1 MPSRGWERTLIAA
14 DHRIKP
20 RARPPRL
27 RANARSAHRERT
39 GAGGSRDVVLQ
50 KAMHGLPGLS
60 GTIYIPDT
68 SSLIENPDALD
79 RLLTD
84 GNVVVLLHQVIEEL
98 GRLQGSRTKSDGVR
112 TAARTATRKLL
123 NHRSQ
128 GEIGHDL
135 DGILRTNDAQ
145 SITRTAA
152 GGVLCWEPAGATMA
166 PYDQSSGDNL
176 IVAGARR
183 VMGVA
188 EGARPGGY
196 SVIVVSE
203 DNNVLLKCDALLL
216 EAEHLRYGKVEI
228 GGPEEVYRGHTTIEV
243 DAAVLDA
250 FLASGEPS
258 ERKIALSAIETG
270 THDIVMNTGVILR
283 TGERTL
289 LTRADTAAGEL
300 QDLRYAQ
307 YWDRKRH
314 VYGPRPIL
322 GLTPRDP
329 LQCFA
334 MEFLLD
340 PEVQLVVLDGPAGSG
355 KTRMMVAAA
364 LFSILGQPTTLRFA
378 NGTSLAQANKFDNGL
393 FLLRPEHPSSKYEL
407 GFLPGDFEQKVTPW
421 LEPLLQ
427 HMRSLSAL
435 NDHDF
440 VADLE
445 NRNLLRFLSTAML
458 RGLDIERSMVLVDE
472 LQNGDRHLA
481 KTLMSRFCD
490 TSKVVL
496 AGCLDP
502 VQIDN
507 PYVDW
512 RSNALTRV
520 KQTYKGFGPYVAQ
533 ISLVNN
539 YRGPISKK
547 ADEL

>member
-1 MPSRGWERTLIAA
+1 
-14 DHRIKP
+14 
-20 RARPPRL
+20 
-27 RANARSAHRERT
+27 
-39 GAGGSRDVVLQ
+39 
-50 KAMHGLPGLS
+50 MHGLPGLS
-60 GTIYIPDT
+60 GTVYIPDT

-135 DGILRTNDAQ
+135 AGILRTADG
-145 SITRTAA
+145 SSTFTRTSA
-152 GGVLCWEPAGATMA
+152 GGVLCWEPAGSTAP
-166 PYDQSSGDNL
+166 PYDSTTGDNL

-183 VMGVA
+183 VMELA
-188 EGARPGGY
+188 DGARPGRY
-196 SVIVVSE
+196 QVILVSE
-203 DNNVLLKCDALLL
+203 DNNVLLKCDALGLK
-216 EAEHLRYGKVEI
+216 AEHLRYGKVDI
-228 GGPEEVYRGHTTIEV
+228 GGPEQVYRGHTTLEV
-243 DAAVLDA
+243 EASVLDA
-250 FLASGEPS
+250 FLESGEAG
-258 ERKIALSAIETG
+258 ERKLELASIDTG
-270 THDIVMNTGVILR
+270 THDIVMNTGVVLR
-283 TGERTL
+283 SGERTL

-364 LFSILGQPTTLRFA
+364 LFSLLGQPTTMRFA
-378 NGTSLAQANKFDNGL
+378 SGSSLTQASRFDNGL

-421 LEPLLQ
+421 LEPILQ
-427 HMRSLSAL
+427 HMRSLSVL
-435 NDHDF
+435 NEHDF

-445 NRNLLRFLSTAML
+445 NRNQLHFLSTAML
-458 RGLDIERSMVLVDE
+458 RGLDIERSIVVVDE

-533 ISLVNN
+533 ISLQQN